1 MGSPFDD
8 MLGATATPAT
18 HRMTAPPDRRW
29 ASRAATARL
38 VRLEHEGGVTFASCR
53 DISDTGMWID
63 LGSALALDGPVT
75 VALSPGIAFEGR
87 VVWLRG
93 RECGVSFDRAIDCEA
108 LLASTGMELRAAKA
122 AAENPARSRT
132 SLPAMR
138 WTNPPEPKTRPA
150 VSGAGFRPGLGVTVI
165 RAGGTEE
172 RTLLPMS
179 DRGNADR

>member
-1 MGSPFDD
+1 MSSPFDH
-8 MLGATATPAT
+8 MLGASPTATGS
-18 HRMTAPPDRRW
+18 TAQASSERRW

-38 VRLEHEGGVTFASCR
+38 VRLEHKGGVTFASCR

-63 LGSALALDGPVT
+63 LGSALDLDGPVT
-75 VALSPGIAFEGR
+75 VALSPSIAFSGH

-122 AAENPARSRT
+122 AAENPVRSRPP
-132 SLPAMR
+132 LPAVR
-138 WTNPPEPKTRPA
+138 WTDHREPRTRAPA
-150 VSGAGFRPGLGVTVI
+150 AASGFRPGLGVTVM
-165 RAGGTEE
+165 RAGGAEE

-179 DRGNADR
+179 ERADIDP